1 MIYLDNSATTPLSPA
16 VRAAMLDAMDCFGN
30 PSSLHSAGLAAQK
43 RIQSAREAVTAAL
56 GIRSKTAYRLL
67 FTSSGSEANNQ
78 ILFGCLSAKKFRQPP
93 RIVTTDSEHP
103 SLLAPLAVLEK
114 QGVEVI
120 RLSTRGGALSLEEL
134 EEALT
139 DNTLLLSL
147 MTVNNETGA
156 LYDIQSA
163 FALAKAKNPAIITHT
178 DCVQGFLKVRFSP
191 EKAGADAVT
200 ISAHKIHGP
209 KGVGGLLVA
218 QPLLTSKRLA
228 PLLYGGGQEGGLRSG
243 TENTIGIAGFGKA
256 AEEGAAAL
264 PAFLERMPLL
274 RKIFIAALPAEVR
287 VNTPKNG
294 APHIL
299 SITLPGIRSETMLHF
314 LSAAGIFV
322 SSGSACSSN
331 KKEANYV
338 LPAFGLSSA
347 EADSTL
353 RISLSNNTTEEE
365 LLFTAEKIREGLSLL
380 VRR

>member
-56 GIRSKTAYRLL
+56 GIRSRTAYRLL

>member
-1 MIYLDNSATTPLSPA
+1 MCLLVAHPLCTP
-16 VRAAMLDAMDCFGN
+16 RG
-30 PSSLHSAGLAAQK
+30 
-43 RIQSAREAVTAAL
+43 
-56 GIRSKTAYRLL
+56 
-67 FTSSGSEANNQ
+67 
-78 ILFGCLSAKKFRQPP
+78 
-93 RIVTTDSEHP
+93 
-103 SLLAPLAVLEK
+103 LAPL
-114 QGVEVI
+114 
-120 RLSTRGGALSLEEL
+120 R
-134 EEALT
+134 
-139 DNTLLLSL
+139 
-147 MTVNNETGA
+147 
-156 LYDIQSA
+156 
-163 FALAKAKNPAIITHT
+163 
-178 DCVQGFLKVRFSP
+178 
-191 EKAGADAVT
+191 
-200 ISAHKIHGP
+200 
-209 KGVGGLLVA
+209 
-218 QPLLTSKRLA
+218 
-228 PLLYGGGQEGGLRSG
+228 YGGGQEGGRRAG
-243 TENTIGIAGFGKA
+243 TENTLGIAGFGKA

-274 RKIFIAALPAEVR
+274 RKIFSAAPPAEVR

>member
-114 QGVEVI
+114 QGVEVV